1 MPENPKVPPDDF
13 TLGSLLAIKA
23 AAHWIREQGT
33 NDLAVALEREWDA
46 GIVGEMYLAKIRQEQ
61 SVRTV
66 ETRGT
71 AVAKGYTGDECSNCG
86 GMHMR
91 ISGHCMVCEDCG
103 ETTGC
108 S

>member
-1 MPENPKVPPDDF
+1 MPENPKVPPDAF
-13 TLGSLLAIKA
+13 TVGSIMAVNA
-23 AAHWIREQGT
+23 AMYWLSERGHT
-33 NDLAVALEREWDA
+33 DLAKALKLEWES
-46 GIVGEMYLAKIRQEQ
+46 GVVGEAYLTKTRNEQ
-61 SVRTV
+61 TPAVD
-66 ETRGT
+66 TRGT